1 MLDKNDLHSIA
12 QLMDLKLQPINGQ
25 LDSMGKRFDFMG
37 NRLDSM
43 EKRLDSME
51 KRLGSMEKRLGSI
64 DERLSSV
71 EEDTK
76 VTRNAVNDLIE
87 WADDASIQIVPLFK
101 KSK

>member
-1 MLDKNDLHSIA
+1 MLDKNDLQAIA

-43 EKRLDSME
+43 GTRLDSME
-51 KRLGSMEKRLGSI
+51 KQLGSI
-64 DERLSSV
+64 DDRLSSV
-71 EEDTK
+71 EVDTK
-76 VTRNAVNDLIE
+76 VTRNAVNNLIE